1 MRYHYIKPK
10 LYLAIYGDTY
20 VCDHPVYNTCTLFK
34 INEKRSSS
42 NTTAIQSNYKIY
54 ILVNN

>member
-34 INEKRSSS
+34 INEKGL
-42 NTTAIQSNYKIY
+42 AVIQQRYNPITKST
-54 ILVNN
+54 

>member
-34 INEKRSSS
+34 INEKGL
-42 NTTAIQSNYKIY
+42 AVIQ
-54 ILVNN
+54 